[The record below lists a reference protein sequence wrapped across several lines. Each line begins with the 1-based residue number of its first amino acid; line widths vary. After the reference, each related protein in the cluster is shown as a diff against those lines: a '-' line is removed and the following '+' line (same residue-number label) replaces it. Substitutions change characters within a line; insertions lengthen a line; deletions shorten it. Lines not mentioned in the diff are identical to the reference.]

1 MTDLYDVVVVGG
13 GAAGLSGALALGR
26 SRRSV
31 LVVDGGAPRNAPS
44 AQVHNLLTSDGV
56 PPAELY
62 ARGRAELA
70 RYGVEVTDGTVAT
83 ARPSDAPDGLRFLV
97 ELADGRRVLARRL
110 LVTTGLVDEL
120 PEVAGLAARWGRD
133 VLHCPYCHGWEVRDQ
148 AVGVLASG
156 PTAVHQALLFRQLT
170 DDVVLFAHTGPA
182 LPPEQAEQLAARGVR
197 VVEGEVTAVEVT
209 DDRLTGVRLA
219 SGAVV
224 PRQALA
230 VAPRV
235 RARADLLAGLGLAT
249 QEFVVAGAVIGD
261 HVPADPQGATTVPG
275 VRVAGN
281 VTNPMATVP
290 VAMAAGMQA
299 GAALNAELVTEETD
313 RAVAARRAATAA
325 GPTAEATD
333 GGRSAEATAG
343 DPAAPA
349 DGLIDAETARHW
361 DKLYAER
368 ERRWS
373 GRPNVRLVEVA
384 EALPSGTALDLGCG
398 EGADAIWLARRGW
411 RVTAVDVSRTA
422 LDRAAAEA
430 AAAGV
435 ADRIDFRQH
444 DLARTF
450 PAGSYDLVS
459 AQFLQSM
466 IEFPRTEVLRAAARA
481 VAPGGRLLIVE
492 HGAPPSWSRTI
503 PPHVRFAT
511 PEETLATLDLDHD
524 GWHPERLDAPV
535 REVTG
540 PDGQPATLVDHL
552 VLVRRR

>member
-44 AQVHNLLTSDGV
+44 PQVHNLLTNDGV

-70 RYGVEVTDGTVAT
+70 RYGVEVIDATVAT
-83 ARPSDAPDGLRFLV
+83 AHRSDAPDGLRFDVTLT
-97 ELADGRRVLARRL
+97 DGRRVLARRL

-120 PEVAGLAARWGRD
+120 PEVAGLAGRWGRD

-170 DDVVLFAHTGPA
+170 DDVVLFTHTGPA
-182 LPPEQAEQLAARGVR
+182 LTPEQAEQLAARGVR
-197 VVEGEVTAVEVT
+197 VVEGEVTAVVVT
-209 DDRLTGVRLA
+209 DDRLTGVQLA
-219 SGAVV
+219 CGAVV
-224 PRQALA
+224 SRQALV

-235 RARADLLAGLGLAT
+235 RARADLLAGLGLPAE
-249 QEFVVAGAVIGD
+249 EFVVAGAVIGD

-290 VAMAAGMQA
+290 VAIAAGMQA
-299 GAALNAELVTEETD
+299 GAALNAELVSEETD

-325 GPTAEATD
+325 RSTAEGTD
-333 GGRSAEATAG
+333 GGGSAEAAD
-343 DPAAPA
+343 DPATPA
-349 DGLIDAETARHW
+349 DGPVDAETARHW
-361 DKLYAER
+361 DALYAER

-373 GRPNVRLVEVA
+373 GRPNARLVEVA
-384 EALPSGTALDLGCG
+384 EALPAGTALDLGCG
-398 EGADAIWLARRGW
+398 EGADAIWLARQGW

-435 ADRIDFRQH
+435 VDRIDFRRH

-450 PAGSYDLVS
+450 PTGSYDLVS

-466 IEFPRTEVLRAAARA
+466 IEFPRAEVLRAAARA

-492 HGAPPSWSRTI
+492 HGAPPPWSRTI

-511 PEETLATLDLDHD
+511 PQETLATLDLDPD
-524 GWHPERLDAPV
+524 GWHTERLDAPV

-540 PDGQPATLVDHL
+540 PDGQPASLVDHL